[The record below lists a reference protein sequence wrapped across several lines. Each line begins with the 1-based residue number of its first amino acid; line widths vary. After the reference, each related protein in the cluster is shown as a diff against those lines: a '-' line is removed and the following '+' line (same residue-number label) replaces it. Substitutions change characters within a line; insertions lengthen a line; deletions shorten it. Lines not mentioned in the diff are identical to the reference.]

1 MTAFADLILR
11 HSLIVSCQ
19 AAETSPLR
27 NAETMAR
34 LAAAAVQGGATA
46 IRANGAADIEAI
58 RAVVEVPVIGINKVG
73 DPAKVFITPTVA
85 AAREVIGAGAAV
97 VALDG
102 TSRPRPG
109 GLTLRQ
115 QIAEIR
121 TFSAVP
127 LMADVDSA
135 RAGIDARDAGADV
148 VATTLSG
155 YVGGQRPRD
164 PDIGLISELVTA
176 VDCEVIAEGR
186 FWTPDQ
192 IRQALDA
199 GAYAVVVGTA
209 ITNPAAITRR
219 LVSALEPLAAD
230 GARG

>member
-1 MTAFADLILR
+1 MTAFADLIPR

-19 AAETSPLR
+19 AAATSPLR
-27 NAETMAR
+27 SPETMAR
-34 LAAAAVQGGATA
+34 LAAAAVQGGASA
-46 IRANGAADIEAI
+46 IRANGAADVEAI
-58 RAVVEVPVIGINKVG
+58 RAVVDVPVIGINKVG
-73 DPAKVFITPTVA
+73 DPAAVFITPTVA
-85 AAREVIGAGAAV
+85 AAREVVDAGATV

-102 TSRPRPG
+102 TGRPRPD

-115 QIAEIR
+115 QISEIR
-121 TFSAVP
+121 TFSALP

-135 RAGIDARDAGADV
+135 RAGIDAREAGADV

-155 YVGGQRPRD
+155 YVGEQGSRD
-164 PDIGLISELVTA
+164 PDIALISKLVA
-176 VDCEVIAEGR
+176 ALDCEVIAEGR

-219 LVSALEPLAAD
+219 LVSALDPLTAD

>member
-1 MTAFADLILR
+1 MTAFADLIPR

-27 NAETMAR
+27 SAETMAR
-34 LAAAAVQGGATA
+34 LAAAAVQGGASA
-46 IRANGAADIEAI
+46 IRANGAADVEAI
-58 RAVVEVPVIGINKVG
+58 RAVVDVPVIGINKIG
-73 DPAKVFITPTVA
+73 DPAAVFITPTVA
-85 AAREVIGAGAAV
+85 SARDVIDAGATV

-102 TSRPRPG
+102 TSRPRPD
-109 GLTLRQ
+109 GLTLQQ
-115 QIAEIR
+115 QISGIR

-127 LMADVDSA
+127 LMADVDSTQ
-135 RAGIDARDAGADV
+135 AGIAARRAGADV

-155 YVGGQRPRD
+155 YVGERGSRE
-164 PDIGLISELVTA
+164 PDIALISELVAA

-192 IRQALDA
+192 VRQALDA

-219 LVSALEPLAAD
+219 LASALAPIATD